1 MKVVRR
7 GSCRGGHR
15 GSAPWPW
22 PGASEHFL
30 GEQESILLLFPHP
43 PHSTTTNNR
52 VADSIQHAPFST
64 ATDISKSVHSAD
76 CSRAACRRSFWPGA
90 IAIGAQSSCAP
101 EQTMAPTTS
110 TTKPS
115 ARTSSRFSSPLHLSS
130 SPSGH
135 NKGVSTE
142 GQRSFMRHWLE
153 PPVEQKPSFAQQGLM
168 RGGVLEGMA
177 PLGTLPKSGM
187 MKKQSAPSAE
197 GTPAPSTVRRIVLK
211 KSTKAVTPVEESSA
225 TPQPSAIMTAPDVEM
240 VLDSLEPAHSSPT
253 QPIFPVTGLDDS
265 DDGDYRPNTSRTR
278 RSSLHSHHN
287 KKSAKRHSRPGRKSS
302 ARASSPPPAVHP
314 DTEPAPEHTGHRSPT
329 PPVVFQPPPAL
340 LDRQPTDKAF
350 ADKVVESAVDEALR
364 HYRYPTAF
372 ALRTLYDELGDKE
385 PCFVNMIEDIYHQRA
400 DIDTIKEFN
409 KLLRDSK
416 ARGKRDGEA
425 RNYFIPPDGRTT
437 PRKPKAAPYHDLLI
451 MDFTPVKQTSQD
463 ADGHINKKAKL
474 ELDEPLAA
482 GTTGTAGTARSI
494 SSGSGSGSRG
504 RSGSS
509 SKPVSKLNL
518 NGASAVNGAPPPAR
532 VNGITTIQKQ
542 SPTKHASSKH
552 SPSKGKKHRRS
563 SSVSSDSSL
572 SEVPDDEP
580 EDYEEFQ
587 KRLEDEISRPSTAE
601 PNHAPKPGDLDQPI
615 SDEKSK
621 PTSKKAPKPD
631 GSRNTTQSSHPHDP
645 DMAAAAVVTN
655 GASRQRSHR
664 ATTPL
669 KFPSKYGEVSIQD
682 QLTLRKHE
690 AKADTRE
697 LTQEASLPSYTR
709 KPLDEDL
716 GVEDAL
722 AQASTEQPRALRTPA
737 INLNLR
743 ATRASKRNNDDAES
757 SPIAPEMDVPSTRG
771 SRAATPSNN
780 LRSTKKQKTGLRVKT
795 SPMKRKGTAAGVPRE
810 APVNSGPSFN
820 DKDRTSSND
829 DTCFT
834 CGGNGEVICCDGCTY
849 SFHPL
854 CVDPPLHEDDIPTIE
869 DFYCHECQHVFFPS
883 QFTGHRGTF
892 GSLLDNLDKTNSRA
906 FGLPLDI
913 RDYFENVRTGPDG
926 EYEELPAGKP
936 VKPKKGVEEPF
947 DFYKVRDAEGK
958 PVLCHQC
965 LKGASDN
972 RAIIPCSAPNCGLQF
987 HLDLAPA
994 HRYRKVKSAPIIEQA
1009 YTRGMT
1015 NNGFIEIEEDDDES
1029 EDGFKSRYDYGRVY
1043 RLSEKGIKLDF
1054 ISTVHDKRSQSR
1066 RAKTTTRVARA
1077 HQPSVD
1083 EQQAALNLSQL
1094 AQGTDGIGQLV
1105 KAMVSEASP
1114 EVVALMAQG
1123 DASRIANANLSSADV
1138 KALEVML
1145 AQVEALKRNIA
1156 KTLDSSRVGGV
1167 GSEPKDSQ
1175 SSKTNGLGD
1184 SMQLD

>member
-1 MKVVRR
+1 
-7 GSCRGGHR
+7 
-15 GSAPWPW
+15 
-22 PGASEHFL
+22 
-30 GEQESILLLFPHP
+30 
-43 PHSTTTNNR
+43 
-52 VADSIQHAPFST
+52 
-64 ATDISKSVHSAD
+64 
-76 CSRAACRRSFWPGA
+76 
-90 IAIGAQSSCAP
+90 
-101 EQTMAPTTS
+101 MAPTTS

-142 GQRSFMRHWLE
+142 GQRSFMRSWLE

-177 PLGTLPKSGM
+177 PLGTLPKSNM
-187 MKKQSAPSAE
+187 LKKPSASAE
-197 GTPAPSTVRRIVLK
+197 GTPAPTVKRIVLK
-211 KSTKAVTPVEESSA
+211 KSTKAATPVEESSA
-225 TPQPSAIMTAPDVEM
+225 IPQLPPVMAAPDAEM
-240 VLDSLEPAHSSPT
+240 ALESLEPTRSSPT
-253 QPIFPVTGLDDS
+253 QPIFPATGLDDS

-278 RSSLHSHHN
+278 RSSMHSHHN

-302 ARASSPPPAVHP
+302 ARGPSPAPSPSVQQPEPEPEPEP
-314 DTEPAPEHTGHRSPT
+314 DTTTEPPLPAPQVE
-329 PPVVFQPPPAL
+329 FQPPPAL
-340 LDRQPTDKAF
+340 LGRAPIDKAF
-350 ADKVVESAVDEALR
+350 ADKVVEAAVDEAL
-364 HYRYPTAF
+364 HHFRYPTAW

-385 PCFVNMIEDIYHQRA
+385 PCFVHMIEDIYHQRA
-400 DIDTIKEFN
+400 DIDTINEFN
-409 KLLRDSK
+409 KLVRDSK
-416 ARGKRDGEA
+416 TRGRRDNEA
-425 RNYFIPPDGRTT
+425 CNYFIPPDNRTT
-437 PRKPKAAPYHDLLI
+437 PHKPKAAPYHDLLI
-451 MDFTPVKQTSQD
+451 MDFTPVKQETSHD

-482 GTTGTAGTARSI
+482 GTAGRVRRS
-494 SSGSGSGSRG
+494 SSGSGGSGNRNGSRG

-509 SKPVSKLNL
+509 SRPVSKLNL
-518 NGASAVNGAPPPAR
+518 NGASGLNGAAPGR

-542 SPTKHASSKH
+542 SPTKHGASKHSPSKH

-615 SDEKSK
+615 SDEKTK

-631 GSRNTTQSSHPHDP
+631 GSRHTASQQLHPQDQE
-645 DMAAAAVVTN
+645 MAAAAVVTN
-655 GASRQRSHR
+655 GASHQQHSHR
-664 ATTPL
+664 ASTPL

-690 AKADTRE
+690 AKADTRS
-697 LTQEASLPSYTR
+697 LTEESSAPSFTR

-716 GVEDAL
+716 AAEDAL
-722 AQASTEQPRALRTPA
+722 AQAPTGQPRSLRTPA
-737 INLNLR
+737 ANLR
-743 ATRASKRNNDDAES
+743 ATRASRRNNDDAES
-757 SPIAPEMDVPSTRG
+757 SPIAPDMDVASTRG

-780 LRSTKKQKTGLRVKT
+780 LRSNKKQKTGLRVKT

-829 DTCFT
+829 DTCYT
-834 CGGNGEVICCDGCTY
+834 CGGNGEVICCDGCNY

-854 CVDPPLHEDDIPTIE
+854 CVDPPLHEDDIPHIE
-869 DFYCHECQHVFFPS
+869 DFYCHECQHVYFRS
-883 QFTGHRGTF
+883 QFTGNRGAF
-892 GSLLDNLDKTNSRA
+892 GSLLDKLDKTNSRA
-906 FGLPLDI
+906 FGLPQDI

-936 VKPKKGVEEPF
+936 VKVNKKGYDEPF
-947 DFYKVRDAEGK
+947 DFYKVRDAEGNA
-958 PVLCHQC
+958 VLCHQC
-965 LKGASDN
+965 NKGASDS

-987 HLDLAPA
+987 HLECLDPPMTIPPVLRTWQCPCHADRPPLASLAPA

-1015 NNGFIEIEEDDDES
+1015 NNGFIEIEEDDDEE
-1029 EDGFKSRYDYGRVY
+1029 EDDFKSRYDYGRVY
-1043 RLSEKGIKLDF
+1043 RLSEKGIKRDF
-1054 ISTVHDKRSQSR
+1054 VSTVRNKRSQAR
-1066 RAKTTTRVARA
+1066 RAKTMAPAGANRL
-1077 HQPSVD
+1077 HSVE

-1094 AQGTDGIGQLV
+1094 AQSTDGIGQLV
-1105 KAMVSEASP
+1105 NAMVSEASP
-1114 EVVALMAQG
+1114 DVVALMAQG
-1123 DASRIANANLSSADV
+1123 DASRIASANLSSVDV

-1145 AQVEALKRNIA
+1145 AQVDALKKNIA
-1156 KTLDSSRVGGV
+1156 KTLETTRAGAVR
-1167 GSEPKDSQ
+1167 SEPEV
-1175 SSKTNGLGD
+1175 SKNTQNNGTED

>member
-1 MKVVRR
+1 
-7 GSCRGGHR
+7 
-15 GSAPWPW
+15 
-22 PGASEHFL
+22 
-30 GEQESILLLFPHP
+30 
-43 PHSTTTNNR
+43 
-52 VADSIQHAPFST
+52 
-64 ATDISKSVHSAD
+64 
-76 CSRAACRRSFWPGA
+76 
-90 IAIGAQSSCAP
+90 
-101 EQTMAPTTS
+101 MAPTTS

-142 GQRSFMRHWLE
+142 GQRTFMRHWLE

-177 PLGTLPKSGM
+177 PLGTLPKSTM
-187 MKKQSAPSAE
+187 LKKPSASAE
-197 GTPAPSTVRRIVLK
+197 GTPAPTVKRIVLK
-211 KSTKAVTPVEESSA
+211 KSTKAATPVEESSA
-225 TPQPSAIMTAPDVEM
+225 TPQPLAAMAGMTAPDVEM
-240 VLDSLEPAHSSPT
+240 ALDSLEPAHSSPT

-265 DDGDYRPNTSRTR
+265 DDGDYRPNTSRAR
-278 RSSLHSHHN
+278 RSSMHSHHN
-287 KKSAKRHSRPGRKSS
+287 KKSTKRHSRPGRKSS
-302 ARASSPPPAVHP
+302 ARAVSPAPSVHP
-314 DTEPAPEHTGHRSPT
+314 ITDIPEPT
-329 PPVVFQPPPAL
+329 PPVGFQPPAAL
-340 LDRQPTDKAF
+340 LGREPIDKAF
-350 ADKVVESAVDEALR
+350 ADKVVEAAVDEALH
-364 HYRYPTAF
+364 HYRYPTAW
-372 ALRTLYDELGDKE
+372 ALRILYDELGDKE
-385 PCFVNMIEDIYHQRA
+385 PCFVHMIEDIYHQRA

-409 KLLRDSK
+409 KLVRDSK
-416 ARGKRDGEA
+416 TRGKRDNEA
-425 RNYFIPPDGRTT
+425 CNYFIPPDNRTT
-437 PRKPKAAPYHDLLI
+437 PHKPKAAPYHDLLI

-463 ADGHINKKAKL
+463 LDGHINKKAKL
-474 ELDEPLAA
+474 ELEEQPLAA
-482 GTTGTAGTARSI
+482 GTVRSSSRGSGTG
-494 SSGSGSGSRG
+494 SGSGGGSRG

-518 NGASAVNGAPPPAR
+518 NGASGLNGAPASSAPATTAR

-542 SPTKHASSKH
+542 SPTKHGSSKH

-572 SEVPDDEP
+572 SEVPDEP

-601 PNHAPKPGDLDQPI
+601 PNHAPKLGDLDQPI
-615 SDEKSK
+615 SEEKTK
-621 PTSKKAPKPD
+621 PTSKKAPQPD
-631 GSRNTTQSSHPHDP
+631 GSRNTSTQPFHPHDS
-645 DMAAAAVVTN
+645 DMAAAVAIPN
-655 GASRQRSHR
+655 GASHQHSHR

-690 AKADTRE
+690 AKADTRG
-697 LTQEASLPSYTR
+697 LTEEVQLPSFTR
-709 KPLDEDL
+709 RPLDEDPAA
-716 GVEDAL
+716 EIEL
-722 AQASTEQPRALRTPA
+722 AQAPTEQPRSLRTPA
-737 INLNLR
+737 ANLR
-743 ATRASKRNNDDAES
+743 ATRASRRHNEDAES

-780 LRSTKKQKTGLRVKT
+780 LRSNKKQKTGLRVKT

-829 DTCFT
+829 DTCYT
-834 CGGNGEVICCDGCTY
+834 CGGNGEVICCDGCNY

-854 CVDPPLHEDDIPTIE
+854 CVDPPLHEDDIPHIE
-869 DFYCHECQHVFFPS
+869 DFYCHECQHIFFPS
-883 QFTGHRGTF
+883 QFTGNRGTF

-906 FGLPLDI
+906 FVLPQDI

-926 EYEELPAGKP
+926 EYEEFPAGKP
-936 VKPKKGVEEPF
+936 VKVNKKGYDEPF
-947 DFYKVRDAEGK
+947 DFYKVRDADGN

-965 LKGASDN
+965 LKGASDS

-987 HLDLAPA
+987 HLECLDPPMTIPPVLRTWQCPCHADRPPLASLAPA

-1054 ISTVHDKRSQSR
+1054 ISAVGKKRSQMR
-1066 RAKTTTRVARA
+1066 RAKTTTPVAATRL
-1077 HQPSVD
+1077 HSVE

-1094 AQGTDGIGQLV
+1094 AQGTDSIGQLIN
-1105 KAMVSEASP
+1105 AMVSEASP
-1114 EVVALMAQG
+1114 DAVALMAQG
-1123 DASRIANANLSSADV
+1123 DATRIANASLSSVDV

-1145 AQVEALKRNIA
+1145 AQVEALKRNITH
-1156 KTLDSSRVGGV
+1156 TLGSSRGDDASSDPNVPKPNKSNGMGV
-1167 GSEPKDSQ
+1167 
-1175 SSKTNGLGD
+1175 
-1184 SMQLD
+1184 SMQLDQE

>member
-1 MKVVRR
+1 MLK
-7 GSCRGGHR
+7 
-15 GSAPWPW
+15 
-22 PGASEHFL
+22 
-30 GEQESILLLFPHP
+30 
-43 PHSTTTNNR
+43 
-52 VADSIQHAPFST
+52 
-64 ATDISKSVHSAD
+64 
-76 CSRAACRRSFWPGA
+76 
-90 IAIGAQSSCAP
+90 
-101 EQTMAPTTS
+101 
-110 TTKPS
+110 KPS
-115 ARTSSRFSSPLHLSS
+115 A
-130 SPSGH
+130 
-135 NKGVSTE
+135 
-142 GQRSFMRHWLE
+142 
-153 PPVEQKPSFAQQGLM
+153 
-168 RGGVLEGMA
+168 
-177 PLGTLPKSGM
+177 
-187 MKKQSAPSAE
+187 SAE
-197 GTPAPSTVRRIVLK
+197 GTPAPTVKRIVLK
-211 KSTKAVTPVEESSA
+211 KSTKAATPVEETSA
-225 TPQPSAIMTAPDVEM
+225 MPQMSVAMAAPDAEM
-240 VLDSLEPAHSSPT
+240 ALDSLEPSRSSPT
-253 QPIFPVTGLDDS
+253 QPIFPATGLDDS
-265 DDGDYRPNTSRTR
+265 DDGDYRPNASRTR
-278 RSSLHSHHN
+278 RSSIHSHHN
-287 KKSAKRHSRPGRKSS
+287 KKSTKRHSRPGRKSS
-302 ARASSPPPAVHP
+302 ARAASPAPSVHPEPDIPEPTPAVV
-314 DTEPAPEHTGHRSPT
+314 E
-329 PPVVFQPPPAL
+329 FQPPPAL
-340 LDRQPTDKAF
+340 LGRPPIDKAF
-350 ADKVVESAVDEALR
+350 ADKVVEAAVDEALH
-364 HYRYPTAF
+364 HYRYPTAW

-385 PCFVNMIEDIYHQRA
+385 PCFVHMIEDIFHQRA

-409 KLLRDSK
+409 KLVRDSK
-416 ARGKRDGEA
+416 TRGKRDNEA
-425 RNYFIPPDGRTT
+425 CNYFIPPDNRTT
-437 PRKPKAAPYHDLLI
+437 PHKPKPAPYHDLLQ

-463 ADGHINKKAKL
+463 MDGHINKKAKL

-482 GTTGTAGTARSI
+482 GTVRSS
-494 SSGSGSGSRG
+494 SSGSGSHNRRGSHSGSANGGNVGNSSSSRG

-509 SKPVSKLNL
+509 SRPVSKLNL
-518 NGASAVNGAPPPAR
+518 NGASGLNGAPAPAR
-532 VNGITTIQKQ
+532 VNGFTTINQNQNPSQSQSQKQ
-542 SPTKHASSKH
+542 SPAKRSSSKH

-615 SDEKSK
+615 SDEKTK

-631 GSRNTTQSSHPHDP
+631 GSRNTSTHPFHPHDS
-645 DMAAAAVVTN
+645 DMAAAAVITN
-655 GASRQRSHR
+655 GASHQHSHR
-664 ATTPL
+664 ASTPL
-669 KFPSKYGEVSIQD
+669 KFPSKYGDVSIQD

-690 AKADTRE
+690 AKADTRG
-697 LTQEASLPSYTR
+697 LTEDVVLPSFTR

-716 GVEDAL
+716 SAVDNAL
-722 AQASTEQPRALRTPA
+722 AQAPTEQPRALRTPA
-737 INLNLR
+737 ANLR
-743 ATRASKRNNDDAES
+743 ATRASRRNNEDAES

-829 DTCFT
+829 DTCYT
-834 CGGNGEVICCDGCTY
+834 CGGNGEVICCDGCNY
-849 SFHPL
+849 SFQVDACPL
-854 CVDPPLHEDDIPTIE
+854 CVDPPLHEDDIPHIE

-883 QFTGHRGTF
+883 QFTGNRGTF

-906 FGLPLDI
+906 FGLPQDI

-936 VKPKKGVEEPF
+936 VKVNKKGYDEPF
-947 DFYKVRDAEGK
+947 DFYKVRDADGR

-987 HLDLAPA
+987 HLECLDPPMTIPPVLRTWQCPCHADRPPLASLAPA

-1054 ISTVHDKRSQSR
+1054 ISAVGKKRSQTR
-1066 RAKTTTRVARA
+1066 HAKAKAPTAATHR
-1077 HQPSVD
+1077 HSVE

-1094 AQGTDGIGQLV
+1094 ARGTDGIGQLIN
-1105 KAMVSEASP
+1105 AMVSEASP
-1114 EVVALMAQG
+1114 DAVALMAQG
-1123 DASRIANANLSSADV
+1123 DATRIANANLSSLDV

-1145 AQVEALKRNIA
+1145 AQVEALKKNIA
-1156 KTLDSSRVGGV
+1156 QTLESSRGDGTH
-1167 GSEPKDSQ
+1167 SDPKVPKVAQ
-1175 SSKTNGLGD
+1175 SNGTED